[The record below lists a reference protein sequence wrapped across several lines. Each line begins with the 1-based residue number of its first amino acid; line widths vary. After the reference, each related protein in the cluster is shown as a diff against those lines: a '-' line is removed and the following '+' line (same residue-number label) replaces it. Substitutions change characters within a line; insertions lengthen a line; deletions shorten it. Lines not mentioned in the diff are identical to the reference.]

1 MNHTPDFTS
10 TPFDRPASSLALI
23 GVLPG
28 EGIGPEVVHA
38 ALSMLPVVTEHTG
51 LRFELRTGGD
61 IGKPAIAQHGQALTP
76 EVTHFAQ
83 DILGHGGALFC
94 GAGGERFVYELRRE
108 LDLYCKIAPIQPLPA
123 MWGSGVLQA
132 QATSGVDLLVVRENT
147 GGVYQGQWDEH
158 IGPNG
163 REATHQFRYDS
174 QQVERIVR
182 TAIELAQQRRGKLC
196 VTTKPGGVP
205 SISRLW
211 DEVTADLCQASGVA
225 LQSLEIDNACYQ
237 VIAQARQFD
246 VIVTPNLFGDVLADT
261 AALLL
266 GGRGLSTSANFN
278 AQGHGVYQT
287 GHGAAHDL
295 AGTDRANPVG
305 QILSLAFMLHT
316 SFGAHAAARALA
328 TAVDHSLASGL
339 RTADMAG
346 PGHRVCGT
354 QALAD
359 DIRLRFAHLMG
370 QASLLERAA

>member
-1 MNHTPDFTS
+1 MHTPDLPS
-10 TPFDRPASSLALI
+10 TPFDRTIPPAALI

-28 EGIGPEVVHA
+28 EGIGPEVVQA
-38 ALSMLPVVTEHTG
+38 ALSMLPVITEHTG
-51 LRFELRTGGD
+51 LRFEVRTGGD
-61 IGKPAIAQHGQALTP
+61 IGQPALARHGQALTQ
-76 EVTHFAQ
+76 EVASFAR
-83 DILGHGGALFC
+83 DILLGGGALFC
-94 GAGGERFVYELRRE
+94 GAGGERFVYELRRA

-123 MWGSGVLQA
+123 MHGSGVLQA
-132 QATSGVDLLVVRENT
+132 HASTGVDILVVRENT
-147 GGVYQGQWDEH
+147 GGVYQGQWSEQV
-158 IGPNG
+158 GPAG
-163 REATHQFRYDS
+163 AREASHRFCYDS
-174 QQVERIVR
+174 TQVERIVR
-182 TAIELAQQRRGKLC
+182 TAVELAQRRRGRLC

-211 DEVTADLCQASGVA
+211 DEVAADLCQTSSVT

-237 VIAQARQFD
+237 VIAQAHQFD

-278 AQGHGVYQT
+278 AEGQGVYQT

-305 QILSLAFMLHT
+305 QILALAFMMST
-316 SFGAHAAARALA
+316 SFGAHAAAQALM
-328 TAVDHSLASGL
+328 TAVDQTLASGL

-354 QALAD
+354 LALAHE
-359 DIRLRFAHLMG
+359 IRLRFDQVLRHTRSM
-370 QASLLERAA
+370 ERAA